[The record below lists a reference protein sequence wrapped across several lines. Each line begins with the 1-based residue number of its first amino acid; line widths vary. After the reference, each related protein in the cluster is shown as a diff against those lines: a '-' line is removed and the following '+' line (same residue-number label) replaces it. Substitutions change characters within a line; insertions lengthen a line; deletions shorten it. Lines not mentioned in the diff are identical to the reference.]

1 MRDFSAVEL
10 ISVLIAFVSLTV
22 AALQM
27 RSQQRQVALL
37 IKERNDSHNEKELE
51 DQKRV
56 LEYEKKISVLA
67 ERVSNI
73 SAQVGELK
81 NEVRDAFRE
90 LHARLKSE

>member
-37 IKERNDSHNEKELE
+37 IKERNDGQSKKELE
-51 DQKRV
+51 DQRRV

-90 LHARLKSE
+90 LYARLKSE

>member
-10 ISVLIAFVSLTV
+10 ISVLIALASLTV

-51 DQKRV
+51 DQKRA

-90 LHARLKSE
+90 LYARLKSE